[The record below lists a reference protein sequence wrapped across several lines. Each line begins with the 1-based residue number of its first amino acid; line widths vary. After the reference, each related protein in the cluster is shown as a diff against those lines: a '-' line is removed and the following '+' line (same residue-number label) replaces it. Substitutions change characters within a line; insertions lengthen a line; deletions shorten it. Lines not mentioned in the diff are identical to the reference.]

1 MFFLPISHYCRVIYF
16 LVSKSPCKRKLCLEN
31 NLYPV
36 VNLRSFC
43 ASSHDNLPDAK
54 GIRFTM
60 KAERQTFRKV
70 PIIIKAAQFIRAAFS
85 SDRHHERF
93 HAVKPETP
101 PNKTRT
107 SVSPKIKQYD
117 AILYIIWMLS
127 VFIIAIPLAFVKSA
141 VRDRTKSDLNNLL
154 NR

>member
-1 MFFLPISHYCRVIYF
+1 
-16 LVSKSPCKRKLCLEN
+16 
-31 NLYPV
+31 
-36 VNLRSFC
+36 
-43 ASSHDNLPDAK
+43 
-54 GIRFTM
+54 M